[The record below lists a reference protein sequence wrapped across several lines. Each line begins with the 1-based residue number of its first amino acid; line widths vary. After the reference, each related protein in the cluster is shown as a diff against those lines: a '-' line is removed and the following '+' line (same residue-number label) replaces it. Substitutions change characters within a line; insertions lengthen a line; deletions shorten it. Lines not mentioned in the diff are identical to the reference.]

1 MSRTDHDR
9 IYSTPGLPRFE
20 IHELDDRLLA
30 GRNPLSAIDA
40 QGLVDVGVTHVVD
53 LRERHEWETPGRFGR
68 AALAFDTLVVALSR
82 LWTLLYGMSG
92 RRRADS
98 GARRWR
104 STPWLLLSA
113 ASGPSVLLAA

>member
-1 MSRTDHDR
+1 MSRVDHDR

-20 IHELDDRLLA
+20 IDELDDRLLA

-68 AALAFDTLVVALSR
+68 ALDQPLDHFL
-82 LWTLLYGMSG
+82 G
-92 RRRADS
+92 
-98 GARRWR
+98 
-104 STPWLLLSA
+104 
-113 ASGPSVLLAA
+113 